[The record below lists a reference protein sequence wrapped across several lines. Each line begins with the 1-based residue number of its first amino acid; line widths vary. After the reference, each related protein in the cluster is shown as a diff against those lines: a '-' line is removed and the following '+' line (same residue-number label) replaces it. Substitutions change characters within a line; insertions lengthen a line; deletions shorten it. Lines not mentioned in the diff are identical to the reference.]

1 MLKALWSSRCSA
13 ALSGLGV
20 SLSAMAFAVVGV
32 VGVSAGAVSLGVMAG
47 LAPAMA
53 PEPDPIPRRWQLA
66 VEPGPLRIAT
76 VQTQAGPQSFYF
88 LTYKVTNTSDQDL
101 LFAPSFDLVTGEG
114 EPRRSGRD
122 VSAEVTREILGRL
135 ESPFMQ
141 DQISIVGT
149 LLQGEANAKEGVVIW
164 PVNDTRVSE
173 ILIFAAGFSGETRGI
188 EIKNAE
194 GKLERVLLRKS
205 LMMRFEAPGE
215 LREMAGKELPRV
227 ESRWVLR

>member
-1 MLKALWSSRCSA
+1 MLKAIKSRCFRSA
-13 ALSGLGV
+13 LLSGLG
-20 SLSAMAFAVVGV
+20 LLLVVPM
-32 VGVSAGAVSLGVMAG
+32 GAVSIGVMAG
-47 LAPAMA
+47 MAPAPAMA

-66 VEPGPLRIAT
+66 FEPGPLRIAT
-76 VQTQAGPQSFYF
+76 VETAAGPQSYYF
-88 LTYKVTNTSDQDL
+88 MTYKVTNTSDQDL
-101 LFAPSFDLVTGEG
+101 LFAPSFDLVTGLG
-114 EPRRSGRD
+114 EARRSGRD

-135 ESPFMQ
+135 ESPFIQ

-173 ILIFAAGFSGETRGI
+173 ILIFAAGFSGETRGV
-188 EIKNAE
+188 EFKNAE

-205 LMMRFEAPGE
+205 LMMRYEAPGE
-215 LREMAGKELPRV
+215 IRDMAGKELPRV

>member
-1 MLKALWSSRCSA
+1 MLKAIKSRCLCSA
-13 ALSGLGV
+13 LLSGLG
-20 SLSAMAFAVVGV
+20 LLLVVPM
-32 VGVSAGAVSLGVMAG
+32 GAVSIGVMAG
-47 LAPAMA
+47 MAPAPSMA

-66 VEPGPLRIAT
+66 FEPGPLRIAT
-76 VQTQAGPQSFYF
+76 VETAAGPQSYYF
-88 LTYKVTNTSDQDL
+88 MTYKVTNTSDQDL
-101 LFAPSFDLVTGEG
+101 LFAPSFDLVTGLG
-114 EPRRSGRD
+114 EARRSGRD

-135 ESPFMQ
+135 ESPFIQ

-173 ILIFAAGFSGETRGI
+173 ILIFAAGFSGETRGV
-188 EIKNAE
+188 EFKNAE

-205 LMMRFEAPGE
+205 LMMRYEAPGE
-215 LREMAGKELPRV
+215 IRDMAGKELPRV

>member
-1 MLKALWSSRCSA
+1 MLKAFQSRRSSA
-13 ALSGLGV
+13 ALLGGLAGV
-20 SLSAMAFAVVGV
+20 LAASACVV
-32 VGVSAGAVSLGVMAG
+32 AGAVSLGVMTG

-76 VQTQAGPQSFYF
+76 VQTSSGPQSFYF

-114 EPRRSGRD
+114 EAKRSGRD
-122 VSAEVTREILGRL
+122 VSAEVTREILARL
-135 ESPFMQ
+135 ESPFIQ

-164 PVNDTRVSE
+164 PVNDTRLSE
-173 ILIFAAGFSGETRGI
+173 ILIFAAGFSGETRGV

-194 GKLERVLLRKS
+194 GKLERVLLRKT